1 MTKAQAL
8 DYINNY
14 DPTIE
19 GRKFMGASYYK
30 LSLGPSPRPG
40 PSGGGSSGGGGSGVG
55 PMTNIINSKTILK
68 NKT

>member
-30 LSLGPSPRPG
+30 PSPGPSPRPAHR
-40 PSGGGSSGGGGSGVG
+40 VVDRQVVVAQA
-55 PMTNIINSKTILK
+55 LDQ
-68 NKT
+68 